1 MATKAELYLSALAE
15 LGSSTADILT
25 SAIVTLDGLA
35 MASTTNETVSKDAFA
50 AYSAAAYRRSDET
63 MEELSG
69 EKVDMLILE
78 SKNHRIF
85 SIRTGDNALLITMT
99 GRHAD
104 MGKIISEIH
113 KTAGKVE
120 ELMK

>member
-1 MATKAELYLSALAE
+1 MATKAELFLSALQE
-15 LGSSTADILT
+15 LSNATGDILT
-25 SAIVTLDGLA
+25 SAIVTLDGLT
-35 MASTTNETVSKDAFA
+35 MASTARESVSKDAFA

-85 SIRTGDNALLITMT
+85 SIRAGDNALLITMT
-99 GRHAD
+99 GRHVD
-104 MGKIISEIH
+104 MGKIISEIQ
-113 KTAGKVE
+113 KTAVKVE